1 MTVGHHPLTCSNW
14 KPPCERRY
22 CLVSCISSSQ
32 SKLNILGSSVGILW
46 GHLYPLA
53 APYMATPWPQVL
65 TFWPAT
71 GGSGISA
78 GSNIIG
84 QSNQSSIRSTFA
96 FISHSLKCLK
106 GIRSFGP
113 TSIPNVDR
121 FLDIRTLNMKYC
133 GSSPICTAMHETL
146 HGS

>member
-1 MTVGHHPLTCSNW
+1 MTVGRHPPTCSNW

-32 SKLNILGSSVGILW
+32 SNPNILASCVGILQ
-46 GHLYPLA
+46 GRLYPLV
-53 APYMATPWPQVL
+53 APYMATPWPQAL

-71 GGSGISA
+71 GGCSISA
-78 GSNIIG
+78 GSNVIG
-84 QSNQSSIRSTFA
+84 RSNRSSIRSTFA
-96 FISHSLKCLK
+96 FISFSPKCLK
-106 GIRSFGP
+106 GMGSFGP

-121 FLDIRTLNMKYC
+121 LLDIRTLNMKYC
-133 GSSPICTAMHETL
+133 GSSPIRAAMHETL